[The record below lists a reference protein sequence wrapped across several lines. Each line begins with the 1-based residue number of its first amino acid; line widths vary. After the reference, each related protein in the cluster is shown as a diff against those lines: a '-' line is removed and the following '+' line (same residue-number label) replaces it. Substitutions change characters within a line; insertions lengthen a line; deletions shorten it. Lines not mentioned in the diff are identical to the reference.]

1 MAARRAPASER
12 QNAGRVTGFV
22 TRSRIRAT
30 HLTKL
35 DGGGRTMGIWE
46 ASPLKMSGAE
56 FEVQEALLGLR
67 RLMETGAIR
76 PTTRVILEGAVKA
89 LEGELE
95 SPSPG

>member
-1 MAARRAPASER
+1 
-12 QNAGRVTGFV
+12 
-22 TRSRIRAT
+22 
-30 HLTKL
+30 
-35 DGGGRTMGIWE
+35 MGIWE

-67 RLMETGAIR
+67 RLIETGRIR

-95 SPSPG
+95 SASLG